1 MLLFRLLVAL
11 PLVAAAPLPR
21 TEVPIKAATQANGVK
36 RYTVEVMI
44 DGRTVEAGL
53 DTGSTGLR
61 VLAAALPDSTG
72 PDTTARGPAVHIGYG
87 SGVDLAGPAVDV
99 TLGMGSIAARHVTI
113 GRVDSVSCVQ
123 RAPDCPA
130 GRVDQAGYRIM
141 GDGVAG
147 QGFVAIMGIGLAPN
161 PVANPLVQLGAR
173 RWIVELPRPGD
184 TSPGRLILN
193 PTDDE
198 VARYKQFAVIG
209 GNLVAACVAAPQ
221 DKPKYK
227 LCRPAMLDSGANGL
241 RVQGGNPEDVLPQG
255 TAAAITIGDQS
266 GTAAMPVVI
275 GRRELA
281 SGMRLVPPRPLGPPS
296 LSLGVAPYLYWSV
309 LYDADHRR
317 LGLAP
322 R

>member
-1 MLLFRLLVAL
+1 MLTLRVPLAIL
-11 PLVAAAPLPR
+11 LVAAAPLPR

-36 RYTVEVMI
+36 RYTVDVVI

-61 VLAAALPDSTG
+61 VLGAALPNATG
-72 PDTTARGPAVHIGYG
+72 RGPAVHISYG

-99 TLGMGSIAARHVTI
+99 SLAIGATPARRSTI
-113 GRVDSVSCVQ
+113 GRVDSATCVQ

-147 QGFVAIMGIGLAPN
+147 QGFVAIIGVGLAPD

-184 TSPGRLILN
+184 TTPGRLILN

-209 GNLVAACVAAPQ
+209 GNMVAACVTAPQ
-221 DKPKYK
+221 YKPKYK

-241 RVQGGNPEDVLPQG
+241 RVQGGKPEDVLPQG
-255 TAAAITIGDQS
+255 TAADITIGDQD

-281 SGMRLVPPRPLGPPS
+281 SGMRLVPPRPQGPPS

-317 LGLAP
+317 VGLVP